1 MQLETYSIISRLSQ
15 EMEDRIAENVYW
27 GRSSSSDDTNTAF
40 RC

>member
-27 GRSSSSDDTNTAF
+27 GALQF
-40 RC
+40 Q